1 MKFKNL
7 NTAVLIVTLSLL
19 LGMACSH
26 QSNETA
32 IITMPKLTPI
42 NVDVNSE
49 TKTKLIT
56 PLLLPE
62 IAPIKEQHKITV
74 LPVPFTVQA
83 PFANWELP
91 YQEACEEASM
101 IMAGEYFKGN
111 KKLQLDPAYADA
123 EILKLVEWE
132 TNHGFAQD
140 VTAQE
145 VASILKDYYTLE
157 ASVAKYNPQVIKQ
170 AILNRKLVLL
180 PAAGRLLGNPY
191 FRRPGPLYHMLV
203 VKGFE
208 GDEFITND
216 PGTKRGESFRYN
228 ESILAYAVHDWN
240 GGQVEKGEHVMI
252 IVDKINK

>member
-1 MKFKNL
+1 MRFKNL
-7 NTAVLIVTLSLL
+7 NLVILIAALSLL
-19 LGMACSH
+19 SGVACSR
-26 QSNETA
+26 QSNKIVT
-32 IITMPKLTPI
+32 ISTPKSAPI
-42 NVDVNSE
+42 NVNVNSGAE
-49 TKTKLIT
+49 TKLIPPT
-56 PLLLPE
+56 SLSDVV
-62 IAPIKEQHKITV
+62 PIKEQHKITI
-74 LPVPFTVQA
+74 LPVPFTSQA
-83 PFANWELP
+83 PFANWEMP

-111 KKLQLDPAYADA
+111 KKLQLDPSYADA

-145 VASILKDYYTLE
+145 VASILKDYYALG
-157 ASVAKYNPQVIKQ
+157 ASVVKYNPQVIKQ
-170 AILNRKLVLL
+170 AILERKLVLL

-208 GDEFITND
+208 DNEFITND
-216 PGTKRGESFRYN
+216 PGTKRGENFRYN

-240 GGQVEKGEHVMI
+240 GSQVEKGEQVMI
-252 IVDKINK
+252 IVDKVNK

>member
-1 MKFKNL
+1 MRFKNL
-7 NTAVLIVTLSLL
+7 KIVVLITTLSLL
-19 LGMACSH
+19 LGVACSH
-26 QSNETA
+26 QTNEIVTT
-32 IITMPKLTPI
+32 TMPKLAPL
-42 NVDVNSE
+42 NLNSE
-49 TKTKLIT
+49 TEIKVIT
-56 PLLLPE
+56 PLLKPE
-62 IAPIKEQHKITV
+62 VTPTREQHKITV
-74 LPVPFTVQA
+74 LPVPFTPQA

-111 KKLQLDPAYADA
+111 KKLQLDPVYANT

-157 ASVAKYNPQVIKQ
+157 ASVVKYNPQVIKQ
-170 AILNRKLVLL
+170 AILDRKLVLL
-180 PAAGRLLGNPY
+180 PVAGRLLENPY

-216 PGTKRGESFRYN
+216 PGTKRGENFRYN

-240 GGQVEKGEHVMI
+240 GGQVEKGERVMI